1 MLRFQTWATALAVG
15 AVVASVPALAAPLP
29 ITGGTTSV
37 KLTSA
42 PTLSGAGLTVGIL
55 GTAQFS
61 PGSDGI
67 PLVYFPVTGGSIDTG
82 SFAGSIEHAGSGL
95 RLSTASAS
103 VSLTN
108 FVIDTAGLSLS
119 GDVAFGGTSLADV
132 PLFTIGLSG
141 SPFLP
146 FTLTLTSQAA
156 GALTSIFGIPNLTG
170 ASIGLAGTVPIT
182 SAVPEPAT
190 VASMLAG
197 LGLMGLV
204 LGRRRGAAQ
213 DQRLLPA

>member
-1 MLRFQTWATALAVG
+1 MLRLQSWAAALALG
-15 AVVASVPALAAPLP
+15 AAVASAPALAAPLP

-42 PTLSGAGLTVGIL
+42 STLAGAGLTVGIL
-55 GTAQFS
+55 GTAEFS
-61 PGSDGI
+61 PGSDDI

-82 SFAGSIEHAGSGL
+82 SFAGSIEHDGSGL

-108 FVIDTAGLSLS
+108 FVIDTVSLSLT
-119 GDVAFGGTSLADV
+119 GDVAFGSTSLADV
-132 PLFTIGLSG
+132 PLFNIGLSG

-146 FTLTLTSQAA
+146 FTLTLTSTAA
-156 GALTSIFGIPNLTG
+156 GALSTIFGIPNLTG
-170 ASIGLAGTVPIT
+170 ATIGLANTVPI

-197 LGLMGLV
+197 LGLMGLM
-204 LGRRRGAAQ
+204 LGRRRRAVQ
-213 DQRLLPA
+213 EPRPLPA